1 MIAQFVSFGLGRV
14 DVCVNLKAFNFLSW
28 QVGPDS
34 RPVMRKAYE
43 LFRDGGD
50 TKELLA
56 VGARD
61 AHDFFYSHLYVG
73 LFHEAQNNTTAAR
86 EAITTAVASPYGARL
101 VLLSPFSS
109 FFIKY
114 ENLSM
119 LRKILV

>member
-1 MIAQFVSFGLGRV
+1 ML
-14 DVCVNLKAFNFLSW
+14 
-28 QVGPDS
+28 
-34 RPVMRKAYE
+34 
-43 LFRDGGD
+43 
-50 TKELLA
+50 
-56 VGARD
+56 
-61 AHDFFYSHLYVG
+61 HDETAEERFTV
-73 LFHEAQNNTTAAR
+73 QNNTTAAR